1 MRLETLSLL
10 VNSHSKL
17 NFSLFFHT
25 ENLYRLTR
33 ILFPPDPEVM
43 GKMCQQGF
51 QDALRYLQRNNR
63 IACTRCIA
71 VQSTY
76 AVNESE
82 CTEPNDEQSD
92 EDEEFLFKNSRELS
106 ELNKNLQSFSSSFNN
121 LVDLDFKLDDQNERN
136 ELSDEEIDQELRKL
150 AEFSIRMNNKR
161 KDETQKEEFIQ
172 AMEQDFRHGTHQEN
186 CKSCQTRKEN
196 LHKENLPENVNQAI
210 QEACDKVNKG
220 LINYIFKFRIM
231 KIMSTLTVPY
241 VLPFDITLALLR
253 RLRKLLPIVTN
264 ELSASLRRV
273 ILFVISLV
281 NATKEKEINGMH
293 LANFNYKVALTE
305 FNYSDDL
312 NNNAPAKE
320 SARLRKISTSS
331 TYSVDSMYESD
342 RPKMQKSNSFKMRR
356 TNSIEDIR
364 HKLKKIYSNENLT
377 KPGNSTCNLNA
388 STHGNIGNATGSQP
402 PASYPGPDVK
412 KLKRKSYAGN
422 ELSYNLK
429 NIAPERRVSMLDFLG
444 CKQPE
449 RVLNKLNLNFSI
461 DLNDINGENT
471 DLNHNLNS
479 NVDTAD
485 SITQSRPDE
494 TPAPI
499 ALANNALNLGIND
512 IEAQEQNLESRFNSK
527 IKELTSSR
535 EALMAFHY
543 VDDDNNM
550 QIMEIF
556 NVSDVENSGST
567 EDEAPIADDDSER
580 FDAYDSELAS
590 NNPYDAA
597 VFERRERKK
606 NVLFR

>member
-1 MRLETLSLL
+1 
-10 VNSHSKL
+10 
-17 NFSLFFHT
+17 
-25 ENLYRLTR
+25 
-33 ILFPPDPEVM
+33 M

-76 AVNESE
+76 VVNEDE
-82 CTEPNDEQSD
+82 KEFAEPNEEASD
-92 EDEEFLFKNSRELS
+92 EDEEEFLFKNSREMS
-106 ELNKNLQSFSSSFNN
+106 ELNKNLQSLNSSFNN
-121 LVDLDFKLDDQNERN
+121 LVDLDFKIDEQTRN
-136 ELSDEEIDQELRKL
+136 ELSDEEIDEELRKL
-150 AEFSIRMNNKR
+150 VEFNNRMNNKR
-161 KDETQKEEFIQ
+161 KDETLKEEFIQ
-172 AMEQDFRHGTHQEN
+172 AMEQDFRHGTHQDN
-186 CKSCQTRKEN
+186 CKSCQNRKEN

-210 QEACDKVNKG
+210 QAACDKVNKG

-231 KIMSTLTVPY
+231 KIVSTLTVPY
-241 VLPFDITLALLR
+241 VLPFDITIAMLR

-281 NATKEKEINGMH
+281 NAAKEKEVSSIPQH

-305 FNYSDDL
+305 FNYTDDL
-312 NNNAPAKE
+312 NNNASTKE
-320 SARLRKISTSS
+320 NVRLRKISTSS
-331 TYSVDSMYESD
+331 TYSVDSMYESEK
-342 RPKMQKSNSFKMRR
+342 PKMQKSNSFRMRR

-364 HKLKKIYSNENLT
+364 HKLKKICSNENLSL
-377 KPGNSTCNLNA
+377 PANNTCNFNA
-388 STHGNIGNATGSQP
+388 PTHGGGGNTTTNNTTSTVGGQP
-402 PASYPGPDVK
+402 PYAASDAK

-422 ELSYNLK
+422 ELSYSLR

-461 DLNDINGENT
+461 DLNDINSEST

-479 NVDTAD
+479 NIMNVDTVD
-485 SITQSRPDE
+485 SISQSRTKTDND

-499 ALANNALNLGIND
+499 ALANNALINGIND
-512 IEAQEQNLESRFNSK
+512 IESQEQNLERFNSK
-527 IKELTSSR
+527 IKELTSSK

-543 VDDDNNM
+543 LDDDNNM
-550 QIMEIF
+550 QIMEIY
-556 NVSDVENSGST
+556 NVSDVENSGTAS

-590 NNPYDAA
+590 NSAYDQST
-597 VFERRERKK
+597 FDRRERKK

>member
-1 MRLETLSLL
+1 
-10 VNSHSKL
+10 
-17 NFSLFFHT
+17 
-25 ENLYRLTR
+25 
-33 ILFPPDPEVM
+33 
-43 GKMCQQGF
+43 MCQQGF

-76 AVNESE
+76 AVNEDE
-82 CTEPNDEQSD
+82 NEFIEPNEEQSD
-92 EDEEFLFKNSRELS
+92 EDEEYLFKNSRELS
-106 ELNKNLQSFSSSFNN
+106 ELNKNLQSLSSSFNN
-121 LVDLDFKLDDQNERN
+121 LVDLDFKIDDQTRN
-136 ELSDEEIDQELRKL
+136 ELSDEEIDEELRKL
-150 AEFSIRMNNKR
+150 VEFNNRMNNKR
-161 KDETQKEEFIQ
+161 KDEKQKEEFIQ
-172 AMEQDFRHGTHQEN
+172 AMELDFRHGTHQDN
-186 CKSCQTRKEN
+186 CKSCQNRKEN

-231 KIMSTLTVPY
+231 KIVSTLTVPY
-241 VLPFDITLALLR
+241 VLPFDITIALLR

-281 NATKEKEINGMH
+281 NTAKEKEFSSMPQH
-293 LANFNYKVALTE
+293 LASFNYKVALTE
-305 FNYSDDL
+305 FNYTDPL
-312 NNNAPAKE
+312 NNASSASIKE
-320 SARLRKISTSS
+320 GARARKISTSS
-331 TYSVDSMYESD
+331 AYSVDSVYESEK
-342 RPKMQKSNSFKMRR
+342 PKMQKSNSFKMRR

-364 HKLKKIYSNENLT
+364 HKLKKIYSNENLAT
-377 KPGNSTCNLNA
+377 NNNCNLNA
-388 STHGNIGNATGSQP
+388 PNHGSSATATSTAGGSKQP
-402 PASYPGPDVK
+402 ANVTDGK

-429 NIAPERRVSMLDFLG
+429 NVAPERRVSMLDFLG

-461 DLNDINGENT
+461 DLNDISNEAT
-471 DLNHNLNS
+471 DLNHNLNT
-479 NVDTAD
+479 DTVD
-485 SITQSRPDE
+485 SITQSRPDND

-512 IEAQEQNLESRFNSK
+512 IEQQEQNIERFNSK

-543 VDDDNNM
+543 LDDENNM
-550 QIMEIF
+550 RIMEIY

-567 EDEAPIADDDSER
+567 EDEAPMANEDSER
-580 FDAYDSELAS
+580 FDAYDPDKEFAS
-590 NNPYDAA
+590 NNNQYDQAT
-597 VFERRERKK
+597 FDRRERKK

>member
-1 MRLETLSLL
+1 
-10 VNSHSKL
+10 
-17 NFSLFFHT
+17 
-25 ENLYRLTR
+25 
-33 ILFPPDPEVM
+33 
-43 GKMCQQGF
+43 MCQQGF

-76 AVNESE
+76 AVNEDE
-82 CTEPNDEQSD
+82 NEFIEPNEEQSD
-92 EDEEFLFKNSRELS
+92 EDEEYLFKNSRELS
-106 ELNKNLQSFSSSFNN
+106 ELNKNLQSLSSSFNN
-121 LVDLDFKLDDQNERN
+121 LVDLDFKLDDQTRN
-136 ELSDEEIDQELRKL
+136 ELSDEEIDEELRKL
-150 AEFSIRMNNKR
+150 VEFNNRMNNKR
-161 KDETQKEEFIQ
+161 KDETLKEEFIQ
-172 AMEQDFRHGTHQEN
+172 AMELDFRHGQHQDN
-186 CKSCQTRKEN
+186 CKSCQNRKEN

-231 KIMSTLTVPY
+231 KIVSTLTVPY
-241 VLPFDITLALLR
+241 VLPFDITIALLR

-281 NATKEKEINGMH
+281 NTAKEKELSSMPQH

-305 FNYSDDL
+305 FNYTDPL
-312 NNNAPAKE
+312 NNAPIKE
-320 SARLRKISTSS
+320 TARPRKISTSS
-331 TYSVDSMYESD
+331 TYSVDSVYESEK
-342 RPKMQKSNSFKMRR
+342 PKMQKSNSFKMRR

-364 HKLKKIYSNENLT
+364 HKLKKIYSNENLAT
-377 KPGNSTCNLNA
+377 NNSCNPNAPIHGSA
-388 STHGNIGNATGSQP
+388 STGTAASQP
-402 PASYPGPDVK
+402 ATNSVATDVK

-422 ELSYNLK
+422 ELQGNLK
-429 NIAPERRVSMLDFLG
+429 NLAPERRVSMLDFLG

-461 DLNDINGENT
+461 DLNDINNEGT
-471 DLNHNLNS
+471 DLNHNLNA
-479 NVDTAD
+479 DTVD
-485 SITQSRPDE
+485 SITQSRADND

-512 IEAQEQNLESRFNSK
+512 IEQQEQNIERFNSK

-543 VDDDNNM
+543 LDDDNNV
-550 QIMEIF
+550 QIMEIY
-556 NVSDVENSGST
+556 NVDSEST
-567 EDEAPIADDDSER
+567 ESDAPMAEDPER
-580 FDAYDSELAS
+580 FDAYEPGNRELSSS
-590 NNPYDAA
+590 NSQYDQTT
-597 VFERRERKK
+597 FERRERKK